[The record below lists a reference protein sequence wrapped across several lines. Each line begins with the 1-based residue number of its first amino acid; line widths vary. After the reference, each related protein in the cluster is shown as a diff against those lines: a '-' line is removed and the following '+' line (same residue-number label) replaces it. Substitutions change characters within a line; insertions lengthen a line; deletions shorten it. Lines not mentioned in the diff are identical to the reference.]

1 MPIIQFVGLVLIL
14 IYPVLAL
21 TIHYAGDGLFACIFI
36 LSLIYI
42 YFEREQI
49 KAIFNHIPWWAFG
62 ICFIHPAIIIIQS
75 ILSQHWYSAGFDAPA
90 RLMFAPFVLLFVA
103 NLKSEHL
110 KYFYITSALG
120 CLSTLLLMSSQFD
133 GGRAQ
138 VVLLGGSYS
147 LLSPTR
153 LGYFILNF
161 GILSMALWT
170 GSHLKKA
177 LAVLGVASSLLIS
190 YLTLTRGA
198 WLSIIGIILFLIIY
212 FNRDSLQKM
221 ILKFG
226 LIFLAGFMLFS
237 FNKAIHERMELAY
250 KEFTTPTNL
259 QSEDASSVG
268 HRKQLYAV
276 TALMIMQHPLLG
288 VGRDNFQESY
298 NKTIQNNSRFDY
310 EKFGPEPHTHPHN
323 ELLYAWSELG
333 VFGFIGVVL
342 LYLGPGWFFW
352 KNRLSKNPEIRMA
365 SVIGMVM
372 VIHYFISGLP
382 DIVIIF
388 NVLKTSLYSMSIIV
402 PMAIILSLQ
411 KKQKS
416 NKK

>member
-1 MPIIQFVGLVLIL
+1 MSAIQFIGLVLIL
-14 IYPVLAL
+14 IYPILAL
-21 TIHYAGDGLFACIFI
+21 TVHYAGDGLFACIFI

-42 YFEREQI
+42 YFERQYL
-49 KAIFNHIPWWAFG
+49 KSIFNHIPWWAFG

-75 ILSQHWYSAGFDAPA
+75 ILGHHWYSAGFDAPA
-90 RLMFAPFVLLFVA
+90 RLMLAPFVLLFVA
-103 NLKSEHL
+103 SLKSEHL

-120 CLSTLLLMSSQFD
+120 CLCTLLLAGSQFD
-133 GGRAQ
+133 GERVQ

-161 GILSMALWT
+161 GIFSMALWT
-170 GSHLKKA
+170 GDCLKKT

-212 FNRDSLQKM
+212 FNKDSLQKM
-221 ILKFG
+221 ILKMG
-226 LIFLAGFMLFS
+226 LIFLAGFALFS
-237 FNKAIHERMELAY
+237 FNAATHERIALAY
-250 KEFTTPTNL
+250 KEFKTPTNL

-288 VGRDNFQESY
+288 VGRDNFQDSY

-323 ELLYAWSELG
+323 ESLYAWSELG
-333 VFGFIGVVL
+333 FFGLVGLIF

-352 KNRLSKNPEIRMA
+352 KNRLSKNPDIRMA

-372 VIHYFISGLP
+372 VIHYVISGLP

-388 NVLKTSLYSMSIIV
+388 NVLKTSLYSISIIV
-402 PMAIILSLQ
+402 PMAIILSI
-411 KKQKS
+411 KNNEKS
-416 NKK
+416 KV